1 MPTVSSLNVRL
12 GLLSKEFERD
22 LAGFERRMQS
32 VAAKMGSVGETLT
45 LAVSA
50 PLAALGG
57 IALKTA
63 AEFESLTLAM
73 TTSFENVGI
82 GSQAAAEEIQKLREI
97 ALAPGLDFEQAVKGS
112 VRLQGVGVSAEK
124 ARLIL
129 KELGNQIAATG
140 GSADQLDSVTKQFTQ
155 IIGKGRILQE
165 DLSIILENMP
175 GLAKVL
181 RDEFGTTSAEA
192 IRALG
197 VSAEDFIDRIT
208 NRMATMPRVAGGL
221 ANAFTNATVAIRQ
234 SFATVGEAINKA
246 FNVTG
251 LLNRFS
257 EWIVGLADSFA
268 GLDESTQAVV
278 LSVAAFALALG
289 PSIKAMSLIV
299 SGATSVVT
307 TFSRVAESFRITAAA
322 GTGTIGVFS
331 RLNTVMKA
339 NVYIAIASAVLAIAA
354 AFAVYA
360 SRVGEASESQ
370 RIFAEA
376 QQSVA
381 EEAGK
386 ETAVLNKNFEILKS
400 VTASTEERTAAI
412 EELRR
417 VYPDYLR
424 GVDLEKAS
432 LVQLTEIQGNLNQ
445 EIIRGVAERQKSAA
459 LEQQFAKAAQAQ
471 LRIQQ
476 IREKGFAA
484 LSGEDVKRSGR
495 SLFGTDFEKQ
505 FVQEGARGQ
514 VVADVIK
521 ALEADIKQATTTAK
535 ELGNSFDTAF
545 GIGSKA
551 ANRQYD
557 ALTRQRQATENA
569 KDALEDM
576 TPAQREALAFS
587 QKWDAVFE
595 KKGSGGGGIIDRTK
609 EYKKALDSI
618 RAVSEK
624 GDVLGADLFGEQVNE
639 ISNQIERL
647 IEVGFKPYGK
657 EVQSLRDMLVKL
669 QADTGKGLVS
679 ANGTQIT
686 LAELDKIDAAIRDVN
701 DAFEPIEIA
710 PPLVDPT
717 VEAIERVSDALE
729 KIKSPPPLALASLV
743 QDIGNVPKL
752 PGIEIP
758 KQVVS
763 IETTD
768 AIAGL
773 KALQGVAL
781 ESIEANTSYLDT
793 WTRISDIMTQATEG
807 LNGFSEAM
815 TAAAQFAADSGDVL
829 GSVVLSIGDAVSA
842 AAAQGA
848 SSFGELANAA
858 VSAGAKIVRSWIQQ
872 GVAAAVAKALG
883 GLPFPFNLAA
893 GAIAGA
899 AAAALFNKAIS
910 AIGVPALAEGGVAK
924 GPTLALIGEYPG
936 AASNPE
942 IVAPESK
949 LRKIYGEE
957 TSKALRDTEK
967 PALTTISEIQRIFE
981 RTDKSTFERIGDV
994 MRSAFSTST
1003 SEREN
1008 RETVFTTNTETNNNT
1023 EKTDR
1028 TETVFER
1035 FLSETKKVFADTVL
1049 PPSETSVSVNQPEII
1064 IPGIQAVLEPFLNL
1078 PDLSRI
1084 KIPAL
1089 ATGGVASAPSLA
1101 LIGEYAGAANNPEI
1115 VAPES
1120 KLREIY
1126 REESQS
1132 GGSLVAVVRGDDLLF
1147 MLDKAAKR
1155 RGRVS
1160 G

>member
-45 LAVSA
+45 LAMSA

-82 GSQAAAEEIQKLREI
+82 GSQAAAEEIQKLQEI

-221 ANAFTNATVAIRQ
+221 ANAFTNAGVAIRQ

-299 SGATSVVT
+299 SGATSVVA

-505 FVQEGARGQ
+505 FVQEGARAE

-557 ALTRQRQATENA
+557 ALTRQRQAAEDA

-595 KKGSGGGGIIDRTK
+595 KKGTGGGLVDRTK

-624 GDVLGADLFGEQVNE
+624 GDVLGADLFNEQVDE

-647 IEVGFKPYGK
+647 IEVGFKPYEK
-657 EVQSLRDMLVKL
+657 EVQTLRDML
-669 QADTGKGLVS
+669 KGLR
-679 ANGTQIT
+679 
-686 LAELDKIDAAIRDVN
+686 EDAAKGFSIPNKTQTDLG
-701 DAFEPIEIA
+701 ISTT
-710 PPLVDPT
+710 PT
-717 VEAIERVSDALE
+717 
-729 KIKSPPPLALASLV
+729 
-743 QDIGNVPKL
+743 QL
-752 PGIEIP
+752 PGLEIP

-763 IETTD
+763 IETGG

-773 KALQGVAL
+773 KELQNTAL
-781 ESIEANTSYLDT
+781 ESIEANTTYLDT
-793 WTRISDIMTQATEG
+793 WTRISDVMTQATEG
-807 LNGFSEAM
+807 LNGFSAAM
-815 TAAAQFAADSGDVL
+815 NAAAQFAADSGDVL
-829 GSVVLSIGDAVSA
+829 GSMALSIGDAVSQ

-848 SSFGELANAA
+848 QSFGELANAA
-858 VSAGAKIVRSWIQQ
+858 IKAGADIVRSWIQQ
-872 GVAAAVAKALG
+872 GVAAAVSKALSS
-883 GLPFPFNLAA
+883 LPFPFNLAA

-899 AAAALFNKAIS
+899 AAATLFNKAIAS
-910 AIGVPALAEGGVAK
+910 IGIPALASGGVAS
-924 GPTLALIGEYPG
+924 GPSLALIGEYPG
-936 AASNPE
+936 AATNPE
-942 IVAPESK
+942 IVAPENK
-949 LRKIYGEE
+949 LR
-957 TSKALRDTEK
+957 
-967 PALTTISEIQRIFE
+967 Q
-981 RTDKSTFERIGDV
+981 
-994 MRSAFSTST
+994 
-1003 SEREN
+1003 
-1008 RETVFTTNTETNNNT
+1008 
-1023 EKTDR
+1023 
-1028 TETVFER
+1028 
-1035 FLSETKKVFADTVL
+1035 
-1049 PPSETSVSVNQPEII
+1049 
-1064 IPGIQAVLEPFLNL
+1064 
-1078 PDLSRI
+1078 
-1084 KIPAL
+1084 
-1089 ATGGVASAPSLA
+1089 
-1101 LIGEYAGAANNPEI
+1101 
-1115 VAPES
+1115 
-1120 KLREIY
+1120 IY
-1126 REESQS
+1126 REES
-1132 GGSLVAVVRGDDLLF
+1132 GGANGSLVAVVRGDDLLF
-1147 MLDKAAKR
+1147 LLDKAANR
-1155 RGRVS
+1155 RGRV
-1160 G
+1160 GG